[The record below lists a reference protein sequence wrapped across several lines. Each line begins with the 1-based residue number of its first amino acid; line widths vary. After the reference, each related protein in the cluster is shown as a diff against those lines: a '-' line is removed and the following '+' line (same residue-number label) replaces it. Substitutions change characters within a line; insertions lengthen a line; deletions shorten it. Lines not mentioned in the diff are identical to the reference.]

1 MIDIQ
6 LVRDNPDFV
15 KEKSAQKNIH
25 VDIDELLELDVERKT
40 LLQKAE
46 ELRARRNEH
55 AKNIQG
61 KPTEQQIKD
70 GAAIKAEL
78 SSVEQRLES
87 VQKQWMTLLK
97 KVPNMPTDDVPVG
110 ASEDENIVIKTVGE
124 PPVFDFTPKSHQ
136 ELGEAQDWLDKER
149 ASKISGARFV
159 YLKGQLVRMQMA
171 LMQWTL
177 DVLSDP
183 SVIEQ
188 VIQERGLTLDSKP
201 FTPVM
206 PPMMMRTDVYEAT
219 GRLKAEEV
227 TYKLADDDLWLIG
240 SAEHSLCAMY
250 QNEIIPAEQLPIRYL
265 GYSTSFRREAG
276 TYGKD
281 VTGIVR
287 LHHFD
292 KLEMEV
298 FSTAE
303 TSRDEHELLIG
314 LQEYLVKNLGLAYR
328 VLNKCTA
335 DIGDPN
341 ARGVD
346 IEVWVPSQ
354 KTYRETHSADYMT
367 DYQCRGLNT
376 RYRTAEGSTAFAH
389 TNDATAFA
397 LGRIL
402 AFIME
407 NYQQADGSVRVPE
420 VLKRYMGVQDGNQS
434 TN

>member
-6 LVRDNPDFV
+6 VVRDNPELV
-15 KEKSAQKNIH
+15 KEKSAQKKVK
-25 VDIDELLELDVERKT
+25 VDVDKLLQLDGERKV
-40 LLQKAE
+40 LLQNTEA
-46 ELRARRNEH
+46 LRARRNEH
-55 AKNIQG
+55 AKSIQG
-61 KPTEQQIKD
+61 KPTDAQIQE
-70 GAAIKAEL
+70 GAAIKNELAE
-78 SSVEQRLES
+78 SEQRLDVLE
-87 VQKQWMTLLK
+87 KDWLELLK

-110 ASEDENIVIKTVGE
+110 ASEDENVVVKTVGE
-124 PPVFDFTPKSHQ
+124 PPVFDFEPKSHQ
-136 ELGEAQDWLDKER
+136 ELGELRNWLDKER

-159 YLKGQLVRMQMA
+159 YLKGDLVRMQMA
-171 LMQWTL
+171 MMQWTL
-177 DVLSDP
+177 DTLSDH

-188 VIQERGLTLDSKP
+188 VIRERNLNIKP
-201 FTPVM
+201 TGFMPIM
-206 PPMMMRTDVYEAT
+206 PPMMMRTDAYEAT

-250 QNEIIPAEQLPIRYL
+250 QNEIIPAEQLPIRYI

-281 VTGIVR
+281 VSGLIR

-298 FSTAE
+298 FSDGE

-314 LQEYLVKNLGLAYR
+314 LQEYLVSQLGLSYR

-354 KTYRETHSADYMT
+354 NTYRETHSADYMT
-367 DYQCRGLNT
+367 DFQARGLNT
-376 RYRTAEGSTAFAH
+376 RYRTNSGETAFVH

-407 NYQQADGSVRVPE
+407 NNQQADGSILVPE
-420 VLKRYMGVQDGNQS
+420 VLKKYMGVS
-434 TN
+434 

>member
-15 KEKSAQKNIH
+15 KEKSAQKNVH
-25 VDIDELLELDVERKT
+25 VDVDQLLEIDSERKV
-40 LLQKAE
+40 LLQNAE

-55 AKNIQG
+55 AKSIQG
-61 KPTEQQIKD
+61 KPTDEQIQE
-70 GAAIKAEL
+70 GAAIKSELAEI
-78 SSVEQRLES
+78 EQKLEL
-87 VQKQWMTLLK
+87 VQNQWMALLK

-110 ASEDENIVIKTVGE
+110 TNENENVVIKTVGE
-124 PPVFDFTPKSHQ
+124 PSKFAFEPKTHQ
-136 ELGEAQDWLDKER
+136 ELGEGQDWLDKER

-159 YLKGQLVRMQMA
+159 YLKGDLVRMQMA

-177 DVLSDP
+177 GVLSDQ
-183 SVIEQ
+183 SVIERI
-188 VIQERGLTLDSKP
+188 IQERSLNIDSKP

-206 PPMMMRTDVYEAT
+206 PPMMMRTDAYEAT

-250 QNEIIPAEQLPIRYL
+250 QNEIIPTEQLPIRYL

-281 VTGIVR
+281 VNGLIR

-314 LQEYLVKNLGLAYR
+314 IQEYLVSQLELPYR

-354 KTYRETHSADYMT
+354 NTYRETHSADYMT

-376 RYRTAEGSTAFAH
+376 RYRTADGSTAFAH

-397 LGRIL
+397 LGRTL

-420 VLKRYMGVQDGNQS
+420 VLKKYMGA
-434 TN
+434 